1 MKNKDSFIST
11 FPLVWMYTGVVGVAA
26 YFIFGSMYGVS
37 FVLGSVTSLMT
48 MSMLYKSS
56 KRVLQN
62 DVSGAQRQATRNY
75 AFRFLFYAVILV
87 AAGMLDNLDI
97 YATAFG
103 LLSFK
108 IVLYFNMLE
117 LLQRRYQ
124 IFHGLVLLQIQL
136 QIFG

>member
-1 MKNKDSFIST
+1 MKNKDAFIST
-11 FPLVWMYTGVVGVAA
+11 FSLVWIYTGVVGIAA
-26 YFIFGSMYGVS
+26 YFVLGSMYGIS

-56 KRVLQN
+56 KRVMQN
-62 DVSGAQRQATRNY
+62 DISGAQRLAIRNY

-87 AAGMLDNLDI
+87 AAGLLDSLDI

-108 IVLYFNMLE
+108 IVLYFNT
-117 LLQRRYQ
+117 
-124 IFHGLVLLQIQL
+124 LVLKR
-136 QIFG
+136 GNNK